1 MPKGIRPERLADALR
16 AELSM
21 LIAEGV
27 KDPRVK
33 KAGLATITHVR
44 VTGDLQHARVL
55 VSFVGGEPGTEAA
68 AILALQKT
76 AGFLAGEATR
86 RMSLRRA
93 PELTFAHDDSA
104 EHVQKIEKLL
114 KGEE

>member
-1 MPKGIRPERLADALR
+1 MPKGMRPERLADALR
-16 AELSM
+16 AELSL

-33 KAGLATITHVR
+33 KAGLATVTHVR
-44 VTGDLQHARVL
+44 VTTDLQHARVL
-55 VSFVGGEPGTEAA
+55 VSFVGGDDGAA
-68 AILALQKT
+68 KGAIEALQKT

-86 RMSLRRA
+86 RMNLRRA
-93 PELTFAHDDSA
+93 PALTFAHDDSA

-114 KGEE
+114 RGDE